1 MFSSLK
7 KVQRRTRGGQVTF
20 PAPEDAA
27 SDQEKGMISD
37 EEIRCTDE
45 GVAPSSTLVWERGDT
60 ILPGE
65 RC

>member
-7 KVQRRTRGGQVTF
+7 KVQRRTRGDQVIF

-37 EEIRCTDE
+37 EELRCADE
-45 GVAPSSTLVWERGDT
+45 EVAPSSTVV
-60 ILPGE
+60 
-65 RC
+65 